1 MEQKTIQEALRWAS
15 SFLAERELEQPVAE
29 WLIRHYLQINRTQ
42 LLLMLQDPIEEVI
55 LLRLKEDLNRHA
67 DGVPVQHI
75 IGYEE
80 FYGRRFQVNE
90 HVLIPRPET
99 EELVVAVLE
108 FKKHLFKKEPVQL
121 VDVGA
126 GSGAISITLAL
137 EDETLDVQA
146 IDISIEALTV
156 AKKNAQQLKAEVG
169 FKRGDLLQPLIDAK
183 VKVDMI
189 VSNPP
194 YIPLSDADS
203 LAIHV
208 REHEP
213 HLALFGGED
222 GLDLYRRFMK
232 ELPLC
237 LKEKGIIAFE
247 VGVGQAETVRAML
260 VETFPIAK
268 TEIKKDINGK
278 ERMVFA
284 YGNMNVTK

>member
-1 MEQKTIQEALRWAS
+1 MNPITIQEALRWAS

-29 WLIRHYLQINRTQ
+29 WLVRHYLQVNRTE
-42 LLLMLQDPIEEVI
+42 LLM
-55 LLRLKEDLNRHA
+55 RLHDLFEDRYFEQLKIDLDRYA
-67 DGVPVQHI
+67 SGVPVQHI

-80 FYGRRFQVNE
+80 FFGRRFQVNE

-99 EELVVAVLE
+99 EELVVAVLD
-108 FKKHLFKKEPVQL
+108 FKKHLFENEPVQL

-126 GSGAISITLAL
+126 GSGAISVTLAL
-137 EDETLDVQA
+137 EDPSFHVQA
-146 IDISIEALTV
+146 IDISEEALTV
-156 AKKNAQQLKAEVG
+156 ARNNAQSLDAEVS
-169 FKRGDLLQPLIDAK
+169 FSQGDLLEPLLAAK
-183 VKVDMI
+183 TKVDII

-194 YIPLSDADS
+194 YIPLSDAAS

-222 GLDLYRRFMK
+222 GLDLYRRFMT

-237 LKEKGIIAFE
+237 INEKGIVAFE
-247 VGVGQAETVRAML
+247 VGVGQAEVVREML
-260 VETFPIAK
+260 AATFPLAV
-268 TEIKKDINGK
+268 TEVKHDINGK

-284 YGNMNVTK
+284 YGDMRVSK